1 MDELRDAN
9 GDRPSIEWFNS
20 GSKYH
25 KNRLEYVFVG
35 STFAVFAGNLSR
47 KDLNTE
53 GDFFKTDAFILLK
66 NGINRQDLSL
76 LSTLGF
82 QIGMDIVQGSEG
94 SDIGSSFCVKVS
106 EESFDSSF
114 VNEESHSS
122 VESPRQLQKA
132 RQNVQPRRPKK
143 ILRRCHSRMIL
154 HRLHRLAI
162 LRRHRFPAQAM
173 HRPQRNERFGK
184 K

>member
-1 MDELRDAN
+1 M
-9 GDRPSIEWFNS
+9 
-20 GSKYH
+20 
-25 KNRLEYVFVG
+25 
-35 STFAVFAGNLSR
+35 FAGNLTR

-53 GDFFKTDAFILLK
+53 GDLFKTDTFILLK

-82 QIGMDIVQGSEG
+82 QIGMDMVQGSEG
-94 SDIGSSFCVKVS
+94 TDIGSSFCVKVS
-106 EESFDSSF
+106 EESFDSNF

-122 VESPRQLQKA
+122 VESQRTSESPPKCSTQKA
-132 RQNVQPRRPKK
+132 KK
-143 ILRRCHSRMIL
+143 ILRRCHSRMI
-154 HRLHRLAI
+154 LHRLAI

-173 HRPQRNERFGK
+173 IRPQRNERFGK